1 MGLRG
6 RRESDEH
13 REFEDMAVAHVVGGL
28 TVDQGRMF
36 RSHLLECTACRARV
50 GELRAIAHD
59 LADVER
65 DERRIR
71 TAKRTE
77 TKAHEDEPD
86 ASTSTTPRL
95 SGRATLLVAASLAL
109 LIALSVWNYALRGR
123 LQQTEQELSRLRESV
138 QVLQDGQEWE
148 TVQTYESSTVDGVD
162 GQVRT
167 LDNTM
172 VIMVDGL
179 IERPYVIYL
188 LRSNDQTSHHIK
200 VEATNSMVYQYI
212 GNHDV
217 AVESADRVLLIR
229 TDEPTSNPDLTGL
242 VFEARRPD
250 ANGHIGTQPVVT
262 PSN

>member
-77 TKAHEDEPD
+77 TKSHEDEPD

-95 SGRATLLVAASLAL
+95 SGRAILLVAASLTI
-109 LIALSVWNYALRGR
+109 LIALSVWNYTLRGR
-123 LQQTEQELSRLRESV
+123 LDQTKDEISDLRESV
-138 QVLQDGQEWE
+138 VVLKDGQAWE
-148 TVQTYESSTVDGVD
+148 TVQTSESTVDGVD

-167 LDNTM
+167 LENKM
-172 VIMVDGL
+172 VVMVDGL

-188 LRSNDQTSHHIK
+188 LRSDDRTSHHIK
-200 VEATNSMVYQYI
+200 VEATNSMVYQYV
-212 GNHDV
+212 GNNDV

-229 TDEPTSNPDLTGL
+229 TDEPTSNPDLTAL

-250 ANGHIGTQPVVT
+250 ANGHIGAQPVVT

>member
-65 DERRIR
+65 DERRLR

-77 TKAHEDEPD
+77 TKSHEGDDVDVPP
-86 ASTSTTPRL
+86 APRL
-95 SGRATLLVAASLAL
+95 GGRATLLMAAAL
-109 LIALSVWNYALRGR
+109 TILMALSAWNFVLRGR
-123 LQQTEQELSRLRESV
+123 LQQAEQMITLLRQSV
-138 QVLQDGQEWE
+138 TVLQDGQPWE
-148 TVQTYESSTVDGVD
+148 TVLRSGSNVD
-162 GQVRT
+162 GQVST
-167 LDNTM
+167 LDQDM

-179 IERPYVIYL
+179 VERQYGVYL
-188 LRSNDQTSHHIK
+188 LGPNDLTIHRTL
-200 VEATNSMVYQYI
+200 VEATNGMLYEYVVNRS
-212 GNHDV
+212 
-217 AVESADRVLLIR
+217 AVDSADRVLVIA
-229 TDEPTSNPDLTGL
+229 TDELTPRPDGTT
-242 VFEARRPD
+242 VFEARRAQID
-250 ANGHIGTQPVVT
+250 SEIGIQPIT
-262 PSN
+262 EGASP

>member
-1 MGLRG
+1 
-6 RRESDEH
+6 
-13 REFEDMAVAHVVGGL
+13 MAVAHVVGGL

-148 TVQTYESSTVDGVD
+148 TVRTSESTVDGVH

-167 LDNTM
+167 LENTM

-179 IERPYVIYL
+179 IDRPYAIYL
-188 LRSNDQTSHHIK
+188 LRSDGQTSHHIN

-212 GNHDV
+212 GTNDV

-250 ANGHIGTQPVVT
+250 GNGHIGTQPVVM
-262 PSN
+262 PSD